1 MASSEKQIFP
11 FFHGVPVAPLKVTG
25 PRGDVHL
32 FERALVDTGA
42 ALTSVPISVCRQL
55 DLPYVFTRRIY
66 TFSGW
71 VNVRIHSAEAEFLG
85 RTFKLNV
92 ASHDLPKEIP
102 IRAIVGRDILSAFL
116 TCFNGEKVTF
126 QLK

>member
-1 MASSEKQIFP
+1 MALSEKHIFP
-11 FFHGVPVAPLKVTG
+11 FFHGVPVAPLKVIG
-25 PRGDVHL
+25 PRGDFHV
-32 FERALVDTGA
+32 FEMALVDTGA

-116 TCFNGEKVTF
+116 TCFNDEKIAF